1 MAFPMA
7 GGKKPFW
14 PGKFG
19 TSKTGK
25 MGMKTDFSEPA
36 EIGAANPLRG
46 KKFMADGG
54 MGGPPMPKGAPP
66 AQDPDQDGDMDAPGG
81 MPQID
86 PTAVNY
92 HDEPHAC
99 SLCEYFGQDN
109 QCAVLQMPVSPE
121 GGCNAFKGQDD
132 DQGQPPDQGSDMS
145 APDNGGAAP
154 AGASSTFGA

>member
-81 MPQID
+81 DLPPID
-86 PTAVNY
+86 PTSVGF
-92 HDEPHAC
+92 HADPAAC
-99 SLCEYFGQDN
+99 GLCQFFDGG
-109 QCAVLQMPVSPE
+109 QCARLQIQVPAE
-121 GGCNAFKGQDD
+121 GGCQLFMGHEGDD
-132 DQGQPPDQGSDMS
+132 SQGMDPDYDMDQ
-145 APDNGGAAP
+145 PDNGGAAP